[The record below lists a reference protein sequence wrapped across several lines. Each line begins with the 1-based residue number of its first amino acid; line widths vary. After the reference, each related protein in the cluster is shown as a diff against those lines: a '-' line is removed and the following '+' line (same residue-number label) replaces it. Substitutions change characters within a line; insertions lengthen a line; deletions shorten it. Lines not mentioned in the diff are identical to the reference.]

1 MKFFTTGHK
10 LLVHVLERPVTKST
24 PLAPKRL
31 SETAAIREVTK
42 SGQSRTAAAARARP
56 PDKRGRGS
64 CRSRPCPVPPDTHKL
79 LPRADN
85 YTTWQLSPQL
95 HGTNISGTALLGTT
109 GPPNKPLCDGL
120 KMYLTKECFICRQ
133 NRADL
138 SPKCFHSPRPVA
150 SGPANHLYPQ
160 GFWAYFKYEKPAR
173 DMFYISVNSSLLKLS
188 APPSPFAGTTWAERP
203 RDRRASRLTKSASH
217 AD

>member
-10 LLVHVLERPVTKST
+10 LLVNVLERPVMKST
-24 PLAPKRL
+24 RSP
-31 SETAAIREVTK
+31 
-42 SGQSRTAAAARARP
+42 QSACLKQQLFARP
-56 PDKRGRGS
+56 QAEQPRGRRSPSPPDQGGRGS
-64 CRSRPCPVPPDTHKL
+64 CRSRPRALCQPNTHRL

-85 YTTWQLSPQL
+85 YTTRQPSPQL
-95 HGTNISGTALLGTT
+95 QGTNISGTALLGIT
-109 GPPNKPLCDGL
+109 GPPNKLLCDRL

-160 GFWAYFKYEKPAR
+160 GFWAYFKYEKAPR
-173 DMFYISVNSSLLKLS
+173 DMFDISVNSLLLKLS
-188 APPSPFAGTTWAERP
+188 APPSLFAGTTWAERP
-203 RDRRASRLTKSASH
+203 RDRRASRLTKSIAH
-217 AD
+217 ADWN